1 MEFARSS
8 TLLAGLLAGQLLV
21 LSAPA
26 AVLSPAA
33 GSVTGSAAVNP
44 DAKASTSYGRSAF
57 DATNQQREKRDHKTL
72 AANACLRK
80 YAVRQA
86 RKMANREDIWHQ
98 DLQRILADCHMSW
111 VGENVAAGFSSGRTV
126 VNDGWMKSPD
136 HRENLLDRKFR
147 LMKVAARKGDDG
159 RWYAA
164 QVLGKR
170 A

>member
-1 MEFARSS
+1 MKLSRLSS
-8 TLLAGLLAGQLLV
+8 VLAGLLAGQLLV

-26 AVLSPAA
+26 G
-33 GSVTGSAAVNP
+33 GSVTGSSAVSP
-44 DAKASTSYGRSAF
+44 DGKASTSYGRTAF
-57 DATNQQREKRDHKTL
+57 DTTNKQRVKHDRKTL

-80 YAVRQA
+80 YAVAQA
-86 RKMANREDIWHQ
+86 RKMANREEIWHQ
-98 DLQRILADCHMSW
+98 DLQKILADCQLSW
-111 VGENVAAGFSSGRTV
+111 VGENVAAGFSTGRSV
-126 VNDGWMKSPD
+126 VNDGWMKSPL
-136 HRENLLDRKFR
+136 HRENLLDGKFR